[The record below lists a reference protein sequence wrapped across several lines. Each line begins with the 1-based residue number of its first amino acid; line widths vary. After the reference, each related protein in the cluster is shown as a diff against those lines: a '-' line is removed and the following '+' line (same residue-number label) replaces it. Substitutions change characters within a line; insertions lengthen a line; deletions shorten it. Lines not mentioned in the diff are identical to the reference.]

1 MAMCLLMCLGCPC
14 LLRVDSVSELFRVFE
29 GYISEQCMQQHLIAK
44 VGFEFK
50 MQVGAV
56 RFRAAALYTANI
68 IFDQCV
74 AKCSEGFSS
83 SFQ

>member
-1 MAMCLLMCLGCPC
+1 
-14 LLRVDSVSELFRVFE
+14 
-29 GYISEQCMQQHLIAK
+29 MQQHLIAK

-68 IFDQCV
+68 IFDQWFV
-74 AKCSEGFSS
+74 KCSEGFSS